1 MENVLIAFG
10 LMLVLLAL
18 TVPVAVAVGVAT
30 FVGLYLSGMDL
41 GIVAQRMYALVDSF
55 PLMAIPFFLL
65 SGEIMHRGQMANDLL
80 DMCRKLVGHKTG
92 GLATVSILTCA
103 FYAALCGSAI
113 ATTAAVGTIMI
124 PHMVKDGYERNFAV
138 ATSVCAG
145 GLGPIIPPSISMI
158 MYGAFAGVSV
168 TDMFISGIGTGA
180 LWTICFLGASY
191 YVVKKRGY
199 GVKRPRASNREI
211 LQAVWNAKWAIGVPV
226 IILGGIYGGVATPTE
241 SGCFAVI
248 YALFVECVIRR
259 SFTVS
264 TFIDCFQTSLVTIG
278 SLIFIILTANG
289 LGALVQY
296 HNVMTVLTGII
307 HSFIPN
313 GEVFILAMLILFLI
327 LGMFMEGTA
336 LIIILVPI
344 LCPIAQD
351 YGINLIQFG
360 QFFLISMSLGLFTPP
375 IGTSLYLGCAIGDT
389 NIVSLSK
396 ACMPFIVASLI
407 CLFIIGYVPA
417 VSLFLL

>member
-18 TVPVAVAVGVAT
+18 TVPVAVSVGVAT
-30 FVGLYLSGMDL
+30 FAGLYLSGMDL
-41 GIVAQRMYALVDSF
+41 AILSQRMYALVDSF

-65 SGEIMHRGQMANDLL
+65 SGEIMHRGQMATDLL
-80 DMCRKLVGHKTG
+80 DMCRKLIGHKTG

-124 PHMVKDGYERNFAV
+124 PHMVRDGYEKNFAI

-180 LWTICFLGASY
+180 LWTLCFLSASY
-191 YVVKKRGY
+191 YMVKKHNY
-199 GVKRPRASNREI
+199 GVKTPRASTQEM
-211 LQAVWNAKWAIGVPV
+211 LAAVWNAKWAVGVPV
-226 IILGGIYGGVATPTE
+226 IILGGIYGGIATPTE
-241 SGCFAVI
+241 AGCFAVI
-248 YALFVECVIRR
+248 YALFIECVIRKNF
-259 SFTVS
+259 SIKK
-264 TFIDCFQTSLVTIG
+264 FIECFESSLTTIG

-296 HNVMTVLTGII
+296 HNVTRFLTVAI

-313 GEVFILAMLILFLI
+313 SALFIVTMLILFLV

-336 LIIILVPI
+336 LILILVPI

-360 QFFLISMSLGLFTPP
+360 QFFLIAMSMGLFTPP

-389 NIVSLSK
+389 NIISLSK
-396 ACMPFIVASLI
+396 ACIPFIIASLL
-407 CLFIIGYVPA
+407 CLLIIGYVPA